1 MRFKHQDKN
10 TMTALWT
17 PTPERIAK
25 AGITDLMA
33 HFNAKL
39 GRSIHDYDG
48 LHKFSI
54 HEPESFW
61 DGMWEHANL
70 IGTRIGPTLT
80 DRHAMP
86 GAQFYPQS
94 TLNFAE
100 NCLAHDAPD
109 SHVAVI
115 SYTEADERSE
125 LTWAGL
131 RQCVANFRN
140 TLHSLGIRKDDVV
153 AGFVSNG
160 PEAIVASLAT
170 LSLGAIWTSCSPDFG
185 VQGVLDRFG
194 QTKPKALVAAHTTR
208 YNKKSIDLTDRI
220 NGLLIELPSL
230 TSAIVFEGAC
240 PEVKTNSI
248 QRHGC
253 KVVAYDD
260 AIAGEHT
267 LAFEQ
272 TPFNHPGFI
281 LYSSGTTGV
290 PKCIVHSQGGA
301 LIQLVKE
308 HRYHVDIKPFD
319 RVFYYTTCGWM
330 MWNWLLASLASQ
342 ATIVTYDGSPFVRGA
357 KTLWELCER
366 DDWHVF
372 GTSAKFIAAIDKHDY
387 KPAEKH
393 TLTSLKAILSTGSPL
408 AHESFEYVY
417 RDIKQ
422 DLLLGSISGGTD
434 IVSCF
439 CLSCPTR
446 PVYRGELQC
455 AGLGLA
461 VDVVNESGESV
472 VGEKGELVCRQPFPV
487 MPVEFFGDTD
497 GSKYRA
503 AYFERF
509 NNMWAHG
516 DFAEHTEQDGFI
528 IYGRAD
534 ATLNPGGVRIG
545 TAEIYRQVEVIP
557 DVLEALAVGQSI
569 NDDVRVVLFVV
580 LREGLELNDD
590 LRRQI
595 KTQIRENTTPRHV
608 PEVIAQV
615 TDLPRTVS
623 GKIVE
628 LAVRNVVHGE
638 IVKNIEALAN
648 PDALDYFKDHP
659 DVRL

>member
-1 MRFKHQDKN
+1 
-10 TMTALWT
+10 MTALWT
-17 PTPERIAK
+17 PTTDRIAQ

-33 HFNAKL
+33 YFNAKL
-39 GRSIHDYDG
+39 GRSMHDYSG
-48 LHKFSI
+48 LHKFSV

-61 DGMWEHANL
+61 DGVWDHAKL
-70 IGTRIGPTLT
+70 IGERKGPSLT
-80 DRHAMP
+80 ERHAMP
-86 GAQFYPQS
+86 GAQFYPES

-109 SHVAVI
+109 DMIAVI
-115 SYTEADERSE
+115 SYTEKGERSAI
-125 LTWAGL
+125 TWGDL
-131 RQCVANFRN
+131 RQQVANVRHR
-140 TLHSLGIRKDDVV
+140 LQSLGVRSEDVV

-160 PEAIVASLAT
+160 VEAIIASLAT

-185 VQGVLDRFG
+185 IQGVLDRFG
-194 QTKPKALVAAHTTR
+194 QTKPKVLIAAHSTC
-208 YNKKSIDLTDRI
+208 YNNKAIDLSERV
-220 NGLLIELPSL
+220 NGLLVELPSV
-230 TSAIVFEGAC
+230 TAAMIFPGAC
-240 PEVKTNSI
+240 PDVMSRPI
-248 QRHGC
+248 QRPGC
-253 KVVAYDD
+253 EVVEFDR
-260 AIAGEHT
+260 AITGEHDLT
-267 LAFEQ
+267 FEP
-272 TPFNHPGFI
+272 TAFNHPGFI

-330 MWNWLLASLASQ
+330 MWNWLLGSLASQ

-357 KTLWELCER
+357 KTLWTLCEQ

-372 GTSAKFIAAIDKHDY
+372 GTSAKYIAALDKHRY
-387 KPAEKH
+387 QPAQQH

-408 AHESFEYVY
+408 AHESFDYVY
-417 RDIKQ
+417 RDIK
-422 DLLLGSISGGTD
+422 DDVLLGSISGGTD

-439 CLSCPTR
+439 CLCCPIR

-461 VDVVNESGESV
+461 VDVVNEDGQSV
-472 VGEKGELVCRQPFPV
+472 IGEKGELVCRQPFPV
-487 MPVEFFGDTD
+487 MPLRFFGDTD
-497 GSKYRA
+497 GIKYRA
-503 AYFERF
+503 AYFEHF
-509 NNMWAHG
+509 QGMWAHG
-516 DFAEHTEQDGFI
+516 DFAERTERDGFI

-545 TAEIYRQVEVIP
+545 TAEIYRQVEAIP
-557 DVLEALAVGQSI
+557 EVLESLAIGQQVGE
-569 NDDVRVVLFVV
+569 DVRVVLFVV
-580 LREGLELNDD
+580 LRDTLALTDD
-590 LRRQI
+590 LRNAIKAQI
-595 KTQIRENTTPRHV
+595 KDNTTPRHV
-608 PEVIAQV
+608 PEVIVQV
-615 TDLPRTVS
+615 PDLPRTVS

-638 IVKNIEALAN
+638 PVKNIEALAN

>member
-1 MRFKHQDKN
+1 MK
-10 TMTALWT
+10 ALWT
-17 PTPERIAK
+17 PSSERIAN
-25 AGITDLMA
+25 ARITDLMA
-33 HFNAKL
+33 YLNARL

-48 LHKFSI
+48 LYKLSI
-54 HEPESFW
+54 NEPESFW
-61 DGMWEHANL
+61 DGVWEHAEL
-70 IGTRIGPTLT
+70 IGSRNGRILSDHSGMQGTK
-80 DRHAMP
+80 
-86 GAQFYPQS
+86 FYPQS

-109 SHVAVI
+109 SQAAVI
-115 SYTEADERSE
+115 SYAEAEERTE
-125 LTWAGL
+125 LTWGEL
-131 RQCVANFRN
+131 RQRVANFRN
-140 TLHSLGIRKDDVV
+140 TLQTLGIQKNDIV

-160 PEAIVASLAT
+160 HEAVVASLAT
-170 LSLGAIWTSCSPDFG
+170 LSIGAIWTSCSPDFG

-194 QTKPKALVAAHTTR
+194 QTKPKVLVAAHTTR
-208 YNKKSIDLTDRI
+208 YNKKPIDLTERI
-220 NGLLIELPSL
+220 NGLLIELPSIS
-230 TSAIVFEGAC
+230 SAVIFDGAC
-240 PEVKTNSI
+240 PDATTGAI
-248 QRHGC
+248 RRPGC
-253 KVVAYDD
+253 KVIAYDD
-260 AIAGEHT
+260 AISGEYS

-272 TPFNHPGFI
+272 TAFNHPGFI
-281 LYSSGTTGV
+281 LYSSGTTGI
-290 PKCIVHSQGGA
+290 PKCIVHSHGGA

-330 MWNWLLASLASQ
+330 MWNWLLAALASK
-342 ATIVTYDGSPFVRGA
+342 ATIVTYDGSPFVDGA
-357 KTLWELCER
+357 KTLWELCEQ

-372 GTSAKFIAAIDKHDY
+372 GTSAKYIAAIEKYGY
-387 KPAEKH
+387 KPSSQHKLA
-393 TLTSLKAILSTGSPL
+393 SLKAILSTGSPL

-439 CLSCPTR
+439 CLCCPIR

-461 VDVVNESGESV
+461 VDVVNESGQSV
-472 VGEKGELVCRQPFPV
+472 AGEKGELVCRQPFPA

-509 NNMWAHG
+509 EGIWAHG
-516 DFAEHTEQDGFI
+516 DFAEHTERDGFI

-545 TAEIYRQVEVIP
+545 TAEIYRQVEAIP
-557 DVLEALAVGQSI
+557 EVLESLAIGQLI
-569 NDDVRVVLFVV
+569 NNDERIVLFVV
-580 LREGLELNDD
+580 LREGFELGDD
-590 LRRQI
+590 LRKQI
-595 KTQIRENTTPRHV
+595 KTQIRDNTTPRHV
-608 PEVIAQV
+608 PEVITQV
-615 TDLPRTVS
+615 PDLPRTVS

-638 IVKNIEALAN
+638 LVKNIEALAN
-648 PDALDYFKDHP
+648 PDALEYFKDHP
-659 DVRL
+659 DVCL